1 MSDIIKALKAGI
13 ELEKKAL
20 EQYKVAIPKIENSE
34 MRETIEKIVS
44 DKNQQIDT
52 LHWIVVA
59 ESGQLETTDTKEE
72 SASEE
77 PAKGKCPFSGQ
88 FAAMGIDM
96 SKMGDI
102 MADPEKRAE
111 IMGQMGGDMP
121 ASSES

>member
-1 MSDIIKALKAGI
+1 MSNIIKALKAGI

-20 EQYKVAIPKIENSE
+20 EQYKEAIPNIENSE

-52 LHWIVVA
+52 LHWIIVA

-72 SASEE
+72 SAPE
-77 PAKGKCPFSGQ
+77 PAKGKCPFTGQ

-96 SKMGDI
+96 SKMGEI

>member
-1 MSDIIKALKAGI
+1 MSNIIKALKAGI

-20 EQYKVAIPKIENSE
+20 EQYKEAIPNIENSE

-52 LHWIVVA
+52 LHWIIVA
-59 ESGQLETTDTKEE
+59 ESGQLETDTKEE
-72 SASEE
+72 SAAE

>member
-1 MSDIIKALKAGI
+1 MSNIIKALKAGI

-20 EQYKVAIPKIENSE
+20 EHYKEAIPNIENSE

-52 LHWIVVA
+52 LHWIIVA
-59 ESGQLETTDTKEE
+59 ESGQLEIDTKKE
-72 SASEE
+72 SAPE
-77 PAKGKCPFSGQ
+77 PAKGKCPFTSQ

-96 SKMGDI
+96 SKMGEL